1 MSTRLNDTISIELH
15 IQAAVREIA
24 TFTELTARS
33 SSLDDR
39 MHEAIHQGKIFFTL
53 YLMVQSLHC
62 EAKNDTANILSQ
74 HNIITPEINFEWV
87 IQHCFNMF
95 YISNHDTAIDK
106 ANTCNQITTVSSN
119 DMLQWQK
126 SPIAEN
132 MENMV
137 AALAT
142 KHVKF
147 LASLFSQ
154 AEDIDNE
161 LLSVFSHAMTNNT
174 LDLGI
179 KLSSKAGTLLLEQ
192 VIHSRTGTVC
202 LIFLNMTKN
211 SEEKLAISQYLADI
225 DSFYTTLT
233 SHGLQ
238 QGLLFLDKLSK

>member
-1 MSTRLNDTISIELH
+1 MSTRLNNTISIELH

-106 ANTCNQITTVSSN
+106 ANTCNQIITVSSN

-225 DSFYTTLT
+225 DSFYNTLT
-233 SHGLQ
+233 TNGLK
-238 QGLLFLDKLSK
+238 QGLVFLDQLSK

>member
-1 MSTRLNDTISIELH
+1 MSTRLNDTISIELQ

-24 TFTELTARS
+24 TFTGLTAQS
-33 SSLDDR
+33 ASVDDR
-39 MHEAIHQGKIFFTL
+39 IHEAIFQGKIFFTL
-53 YLMVQSLHC
+53 YLMVQSLHS
-62 EAKNDTANILSQ
+62 EAKNTTAQILAQQNIT
-74 HNIITPEINFEWV
+74 IPDVNFETV
-87 IQHCFNMF
+87 IQQCFNMF
-95 YISNHDTAIDK
+95 YISNHDIAIDK
-106 ANTCNQITTVSSN
+106 ANTCDQVITVTSS
-119 DMLQWQK
+119 DMLQWQHA
-126 SPIAEN
+126 PIQENLEN
-132 MENMV
+132 MI

-142 KHVKF
+142 KHVKY
-147 LASLFSQ
+147 LSSLFSQ

-202 LIFLNMTKN
+202 LIFLNMTTN
-211 SEEKLAISQYLADI
+211 SQEKYAISQYLADI
-225 DSFYTTLT
+225 DNFYTTLT

>member
-24 TFTELTARS
+24 AFTELTARS
-33 SSLDDR
+33 SSMDDR
-39 MHEAIHQGKIFFTL
+39 IHEAIHQGKIFFTL
-53 YLMVQSLHC
+53 YLMVQSLHS
-62 EAKNDTANILSQ
+62 EAKNTTANVLSQ
-74 HNIITPEINFEWV
+74 QNITTPEINFEWV

-95 YISNHDTAIDK
+95 YISNHDIAIDK
-106 ANTCNQITTVSSN
+106 ANTCGQITTVTPN
-119 DMLQWQK
+119 DMLHWQQ
-126 SPIAEN
+126 SPMPEN
-132 MENMV
+132 IENMV

-192 VIHSRTGTVC
+192 VIHSRTGSVC

-211 SEEKLAISQYLADI
+211 DEERQAISLYLADI
-225 DSFYTTLT
+225 DNFYKTLT
-233 SHGLQ
+233 TNGLKN
-238 QGLLFLDKLSK
+238 GLIFLDKLSK

>member
-1 MSTRLNDTISIELH
+1 MSTRLNNTISIELH

-33 SSLDDR
+33 SSMDDR
-39 MHEAIHQGKIFFTL
+39 MHEAIHQSKIFFTL
-53 YLMVQSLHC
+53 YLMVQSLHS
-62 EAKNDTANILSQ
+62 EAKNTTATILSQ
-74 HNIITPEINFEWV
+74 QKIIVAESNFEWV

-95 YISNHDTAIDK
+95 YISNHDIAIDK
-106 ANTCNQITTVSSN
+106 ANKCGQITTITSN
-119 DMLQWQK
+119 DMVHWK
-126 SPIAEN
+126 KAPMAEN
-132 MENMV
+132 IENMV

-174 LDLGI
+174 LDLGM
-179 KLSSKAGTLLLEQ
+179 KLSSQAGSQLLEQ

-202 LIFLNMTKN
+202 LIFLSMTKN

-225 DSFYTTLT
+225 DSFYQTLT
-233 SHGLQ
+233 SNGLQ
-238 QGLLFLDKLSK
+238 QGLLFLDKLSE

>member
-1 MSTRLNDTISIELH
+1 MSTRLNDTISIELQ

-24 TFTELTARS
+24 TFTELTAQS
-33 SSLDDR
+33 ASMDDR
-39 MHEAIHQGKIFFTL
+39 IHEAIHQGKIFFTL
-53 YLMVQSLHC
+53 YLMIQSLHS
-62 EAKNDTANILSQ
+62 EAKNTTAQILSQ
-74 HNIITPEINFEWV
+74 HHITASEVNFESV
-87 IQHCFNMF
+87 IQQCFNMF
-95 YISNHDTAIDK
+95 YISNHDISVDK
-106 ANTCNQITTVSSN
+106 ANTCEQITTVTSS
-119 DMLQWQK
+119 DMQHWQQ
-126 SPIAEN
+126 SPIPENIEN
-132 MENMV
+132 MI

-142 KHVKF
+142 KHVKL

-161 LLSVFSHAMTNNT
+161 LLSVFSRAMTNNT

-202 LIFLNMTKN
+202 IIFLNMTKN
-211 SEEKLAISQYLADI
+211 SQEKHAISQYLADI
-225 DSFYTTLT
+225 DNFYTTLT

>member
-1 MSTRLNDTISIELH
+1 MSTRLNNTISIELH

-74 HNIITPEINFEWV
+74 HNISTPEINFEWV

-225 DSFYTTLT
+225 DSFYNTLT
-233 SHGLQ
+233 TNGLK
-238 QGLLFLDKLSK
+238 QGLVFLDQLSK